1 MLRDVDCHI
10 PALCKVIR
18 NHTYQQVTWR
28 SASFST
34 QQSGEEPILITFIL
48 PTSFN
53 FGALDD
59 HKSRLIRTND

>member
-34 QQSGEEPILITFIL
+34 QQSGEEPLM
-48 PTSFN
+48 
-53 FGALDD
+53 ALL
-59 HKSRLIRTND
+59 RFVE

>member
-28 SASFST
+28 SESFST
-34 QQSGEEPILITFIL
+34 QQSGEEPKKNTKGKNNIDQNINTD
-48 PTSFN
+48 
-53 FGALDD
+53 A
-59 HKSRLIRTND
+59 

>member
-34 QQSGEEPILITFIL
+34 QQSGEEPY
-48 PTSFN
+48 
-53 FGALDD
+53 
-59 HKSRLIRTND
+59 KSYDPPSRVKYLHGDQD

>member
-34 QQSGEEPILITFIL
+34 QQSGEEPFASLG
-48 PTSFN
+48 PSM
-53 FGALDD
+53 
-59 HKSRLIRTND
+59 RTEFLSPR